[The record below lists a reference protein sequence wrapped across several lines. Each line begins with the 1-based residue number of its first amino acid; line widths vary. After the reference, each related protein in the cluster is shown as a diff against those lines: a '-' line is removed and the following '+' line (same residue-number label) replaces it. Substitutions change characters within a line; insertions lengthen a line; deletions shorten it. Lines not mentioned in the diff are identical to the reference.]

1 MPRPAENPDEL
12 QELAAE
18 LPRIERYTFSRVL
31 GEGAFGVVVLAD
43 DRELKRQVAIKF
55 VHPDRR
61 RAVELLQEART
72 LALMEHPGLCR
83 VFDVGQAGGRTYIAM
98 QYLEGETLEQAGP
111 KLLAQ
116 EGPQEIARIVA
127 VIADAAWFAH
137 ARGIAHRDI
146 KASNV
151 ILTRDAAGTLQPVLL
166 DFGLASPL
174 ESQASAVPSD
184 IWALGEMLYVLLGGP
199 PSGAGPS
206 SLAEKPDP
214 NERPSLLTLG
224 KQVPS
229 ELDAVVSKATTL
241 HPEQRYD
248 SARAL
253 ADDLRCVLEHRP
265 PLAMPVNWLGRS
277 KLLVRRNPVGTALA
291 LGAIFLIVAGGG
303 AFLQQRRTASQRV
316 LYTQRFTREAEQ
328 MESLLYRAFAMPG
341 GESAAVL
348 AQVRQHLADLQRE
361 TASLPPSSRGPLA
374 YALGRV
380 EFTLGDIPGARKELD
395 RAGDFG
401 FEGPELDHA
410 RGMASARFFLQE
422 MDGVDGKA
430 RAARR
435 KKLETEFPGLETN
448 ARRWLQS
455 GQQLSL
461 STSDLGAALLAAT
474 DDRWDE
480 AMELARKAAK
490 AHPYDWEP
498 LLFEGWMHRRAARAL
513 LDEGRWADLDV
524 RLATWENIVVRAEDL
539 GRSAPA
545 VRMERLN
552 IEMTRSQA
560 ATLKGDFSEERFQK
574 LRTYAESV
582 LALDPQEWRALI
594 SLSDLEDSWGALAR
608 GKDQDPGFH
617 PLQSVAYA
625 DRACAAHPE
634 VSRCWTSLGDAL
646 DNLARAT
653 QTPDRDKVPLWKR
666 SIEAY
671 DKALALRP
679 NSLSAL
685 NNLGSTCN
693 TLGSHLVDHGQDPL
707 EPLKKGERAFRKALT
722 LDALPLLDSNLAL
735 NLAWQAIH
743 ASRSGGDVERLFA
756 EARTTIEAAWVS
768 HPDHP
773 NLFFTGGSLYK
784 AEAQWRMLG
793 HGDPLPASKKA
804 RELFELGKARMP
816 ENCEFVSQPLII
828 LSNECAWRMRTGQNP
843 ESSIQDLERAWSAYS
858 RRTDC
863 TEWRLAVRVSVAIV
877 RLLQAR
883 KQGTWLESEW
893 KEAEVALQAWE
904 KLMPGSS
911 ELQLFKARL
920 AHVASGCEKLP
931 EARRKQLQALQ
942 ETSLTRLL
950 AINSAMKEEAQVL
963 RQE

>member
-1 MPRPAENPDEL
+1 MLIPNGNPDEL
-12 QELAAE
+12 QALATE
-18 LPRIERYTFSRVL
+18 LPPIERYTFSRVL
-31 GEGAFGVVVLAD
+31 GEGAYGVVVLAD

-61 RAVELLQEART
+61 RAVELLEEART
-72 LALMEHPGLCR
+72 LALLEHPGLCR

-98 QYLEGETLEQAGP
+98 QYLEGETLEQAGA

-116 EGPQEIARIVA
+116 EGPREIARIVA

-151 ILTRDAAGTLQPVLL
+151 ILTRDAAGALQPVLL
-166 DFGLASPL
+166 DFGLAAPL
-174 ESQASAVPSD
+174 ESQTSAVPSD

-206 SLAEKPDP
+206 SQAEQPDP
-214 NERPSLLTLG
+214 TERPSLLTLG
-224 KQVPS
+224 KQVPP
-229 ELDAVVSKATTL
+229 ELDAVVSKAITL

-253 ADDLRCVLEHRP
+253 AADLRCVLEHRP
-265 PLAMPVNWLGRS
+265 TLAMPVGWLGRS
-277 KLLVRRNPVGTALA
+277 SLLARRNPVGTALA
-291 LGAIFLIVAGGG
+291 FSAAFLLVAGGG

-316 LYTQRFTREAEQ
+316 QYAQRFTSEAEQ

-341 GESAAVL
+341 GESAMVL
-348 AQVRQHLADLQRE
+348 AQVRQRLADLRHE
-361 TASLPPSSRGPLA
+361 SASLPPSGRGPMA

-380 EFTLGDIPGARKELD
+380 EFVLGDIPGARRDLD
-395 RAGDFG
+395 QAESLGFG
-401 FEGPELDHA
+401 GPELDQV

-430 RAARR
+430 RDARR
-435 KKLETEFPGLETN
+435 KKLAEEYPGLETN

-461 STSDLGAALLAAT
+461 GTPDLGAALLAAT
-474 DDRWDE
+474 DDRWDA
-480 AMELARKAAK
+480 AMASARKAAQ

-498 LLFEGWMHRRAARAL
+498 LLFEGWMHRSACTTL
-513 LDEGRWADLDV
+513 LNEGRWPDLEA
-524 RLATWENIVVRAEDL
+524 RLAIWESIVARAEDL

-545 VRMERLN
+545 VKLERLN
-552 IEMTRSQA
+552 IEMMRNQA
-560 ATLKGDFSEERFQK
+560 ATLRGDFSEARFQK

-582 LALDPQEWRALI
+582 LALDPQEWRAII

-608 GKDQDPGFH
+608 GKDHDPRPH
-617 PLQSVAYA
+617 HLQSITYA
-625 DRACAAHPE
+625 EQACAAHPE

-646 DNLARAT
+646 DSLARAI
-653 QTPDRDKVPLWKR
+653 QTPDQEKVPLWKR

-679 NSLSAL
+679 NNLSAL

-707 EPLKKGERAFRKALT
+707 EPLKKGEHLFRKALT
-722 LDALPLLDSNLAL
+722 LEALPILESNLAW
-735 NLAWQAIH
+735 NLALQAIH
-743 ASRSGGDVERLFA
+743 ASRSGGDAERLFA
-756 EARTTIEAAWVS
+756 EARTIIEAARVS

-773 NLFFTGGSLYK
+773 NLFFTGGSLFM
-784 AEAQWRMLG
+784 AEAKWRMLG

-828 LSNECAWRMRTGQNP
+828 LSHECAWRMRTGQNP
-843 ESSIQDLERAWSAYS
+843 KSSLQDLERAWSAYS

-863 TEWRLAVRVSVAIV
+863 TEWHLPVRVSVAIV

-883 KQGTWLESEW
+883 EQRTWRESEW
-893 KEAEVALQAWE
+893 KAAEAALQAWE
-904 KLMPGSS
+904 KLLPGSA
-911 ELQLFKARL
+911 ELQLFRARL

-931 EARRKQLQALQ
+931 AARRQELQALQ
-942 ETSLTRLL
+942 EASLARLL
-950 AINSAMKEEAQVL
+950 AVNPAMKEEAQVL

>member
-1 MPRPAENPDEL
+1 MLRPAQDLDGL
-12 QELAAE
+12 QELAKG
-18 LPRIERYTFSRVL
+18 LPCIERYTFSRVL
-31 GEGAFGVVVLAD
+31 GEGAYGVVVLAD

-61 RAVELLQEART
+61 RAVELLEEART
-72 LALMEHPGLCR
+72 LALLEHPGLCR

-116 EGPQEIARIVA
+116 GGPREIARIVA

-151 ILTRDAAGTLQPVLL
+151 ILIRDAAGALQPVLL
-166 DFGLASPL
+166 DFGLAAPL
-174 ESQASAVPSD
+174 ASQTSAVPSD

-199 PSGAGPS
+199 PSGSGPS
-206 SLAEKPDP
+206 SLAEMPDP
-214 NERPSLLTLG
+214 KERPSLLTLG
-224 KQVPS
+224 KQVPA
-229 ELDAVVSKATTL
+229 ELDAVVAKATSL
-241 HPEQRYD
+241 HPELRYD

-253 ADDLRCVLEHRP
+253 AADLRCVLEHRP
-265 PLAMPVNWLGRS
+265 TLAMPVGWLGRS
-277 KLLVRRNPVGTALA
+277 KLLVRRNPVNTVLA
-291 LGAIFLIVAGGG
+291 LGAAFLLVAGGG

-316 LYTQRFTREAEQ
+316 LYAQRFTREAEQ
-328 MESLLYRAFAMPG
+328 MESLLYRSFAMPG
-341 GESAAVL
+341 GASAAVL
-348 AQVRQHLADLQRE
+348 AQVRQHLAELQRE
-361 TASLPPSSRGPLA
+361 SASLPPSGRGPLA

-395 RAGDFG
+395 RAADLG
-401 FEGPELDHA
+401 FAGPALDQA

-422 MDGVDGKA
+422 MEGVDGKA
-430 RAARR
+430 REARR
-435 KKLETEFPGLETN
+435 KKLETEFPGLEAN

-455 GQQLSL
+455 GKQLSL
-461 STSDLGAALLAAT
+461 GTPDLGAALLAAT

-480 AMELARKAAK
+480 AMALARKAAQ
-490 AHPYDWEP
+490 AHPYAWEP
-498 LLFEGWMHRRAARAL
+498 LLFEGWMHRSACTAL
-513 LDEGRWADLDV
+513 LNEGRWADLDA
-524 RLATWENIVVRAEDL
+524 RLATWESIVVRAEDL

-545 VRMERLN
+545 VKLERLN
-552 IEMTRSQA
+552 IEMMRNQA
-560 ATLKGDFSEERFQK
+560 ATLRGDFSEARFQK

-582 LALDPQEWRALI
+582 LALDPQEWRAII
-594 SLSDLEDSWGALAR
+594 SLSDLEDSWGTLAR
-608 GKDQDPGFH
+608 GKDQDPRPH
-617 PLQSVAYA
+617 HLQSIAYA
-625 DRACAAHPE
+625 EQACAAHPE

-646 DNLARAT
+646 DNLARAI

-666 SIEAY
+666 SIAAY

-693 TLGSHLVDHGQDPL
+693 ILGSHLVDHGEDPRD
-707 EPLKKGERAFRKALT
+707 PLKKGESAFRKAIT
-722 LDALPLLDSNLAL
+722 LDALPILESNLAL

-743 ASRSGGDVERLFA
+743 ASRSGGDAERLFA
-756 EARTTIEAAWVS
+756 EAGTTLEAARVS

-773 NLFFTGGSLYK
+773 NLFFSGGSLYK

-804 RELFELGKARMP
+804 RQLFELGKARMP
-816 ENCEFVSQPLII
+816 ENCEFVSQPLLI
-828 LSNECAWRMRTGQNP
+828 LSLECAWRMRTSQNP
-843 ESSIQDLERAWSAYS
+843 ESSLRELEKAWAAYS
-858 RRTDC
+858 RRSDC
-863 TEWRLAVRVSVAIV
+863 RDWHLPVRVSVATV

-883 KQGTWLESEW
+883 KQRTWRESEW
-893 KEAEVALQAWE
+893 KEAEAALQTWD
-904 KLMPGSS
+904 KLMPGSA
-911 ELQLFKARL
+911 ELQLFQARL

-931 EARRKQLQALQ
+931 EARRKAFLSLR
-942 ETSLTRLL
+942 ETSLARLL
-950 AINSAMKEEAQVL
+950 AINPAMKEEAQVL
-963 RQE
+963 RRE